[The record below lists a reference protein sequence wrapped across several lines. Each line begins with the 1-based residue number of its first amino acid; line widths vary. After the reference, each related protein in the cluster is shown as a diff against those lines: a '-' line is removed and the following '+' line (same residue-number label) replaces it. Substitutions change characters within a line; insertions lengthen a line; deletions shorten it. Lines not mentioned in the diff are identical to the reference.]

1 MTNQVDRI
9 DGLVGSIAVKAPVK
23 VATTEAITLS
33 GAQTIDSVALTADE
47 SPRQRVL
54 VKDQASA
61 IENGI
66 YDVNSGEWTR
76 SPDFDGSRDAV
87 NGTQVFVNE
96 GFSEGASYRLSAT
109 DPVLIG
115 TDELTF
121 DVYSSGTDLVRETLT
136 DDTNFSSTEGGRL
149 VLILDP
155 NGADRAVNPAL
166 AFTDGFEV
174 EVVNIGPAGSGT
186 YNNLIVDSTGL
197 GGIVGP
203 GDRQSFMY
211 LLTEDEWI

>member
-66 YDVNSGEWTR
+66 YDVNSGAWTR
-76 SPDFDGSRDAV
+76 SPDFDGARDAAD
-87 NGTQVFVNE
+87 GTKVLVNE
-96 GFSEGASYRLSAT
+96 GSGSNSYYLSAT
-109 DPVLIG
+109 DPVSIG

-121 DVYSSGTDLVRETLT
+121 NLFPVTYTPVRQLLTGDVTFLT
-136 DDTNFSSTEGGRL
+136 NSDHRI
-149 VLILDP
+149 VLIYDP
-155 NGADRAVNPAL
+155 NGADRNVTPSGS
-166 AFTDGFEV
+166 FSDGFQAV
-174 EVVNIGPAGSGT
+174 VVNNGPTGSGT
-186 YNNLIVDSTGL
+186 YNVLTFDPSGL
-197 GGIVGP
+197 AEIVGP
-203 GDRQSFMY
+203 GDTQIFTY
-211 LLTEDEWI
+211 LVTEGVWV